1 MTAAGMTAAAIKGF
15 LKQQEGRGRGRGIQ
29 WRKRADVKSIG
40 YLHVWNIRVACGCV
54 SLPWLTVVTLLVS
67 VPPCAVLLNALGF
80 GCINFSR
87 LYDGGAQ

>member
-29 WRKRADVKSIG
+29 WRKRADVNRLGITFQ
-40 YLHVWNIRVACGCV
+40 LWNVRVTRLSGVREC
-54 SLPWLTVVTLLVS
+54 STM
-67 VPPCAVLLNALGF
+67 CAVLLNALGF